1 MLARNSA
8 FHRRLAGNICN
19 YSVINHKIIQQMK
32 SHDGVQ
38 RPTFCTEITN
48 NISVTND
55 YLLHVAVNYEA
66 WKLLMQQHS
75 MPETAQ
81 M

>member
-1 MLARNSA
+1 M
-8 FHRRLAGNICN
+8 
-19 YSVINHKIIQQMK
+19 NHKIFHHFK

-38 RPTFCTEITN
+38 CPTFCTEMTN

-55 YLLHVAVNYEA
+55 YLSHVVFNDEA
-66 WKLLMQQHS
+66 WKLLVQQHG

-81 M
+81 R